1 MLQVLELL
9 VLRKLLAAL
18 KMSLCVLMVRPE
30 EVAVVAE
37 NGDDDGD
44 DDDVGAKENIAC
56 YLNSI

>member
-1 MLQVLELL
+1 M
-9 VLRKLLAAL
+9 LRKLLAAL
-18 KMSLCVLMVRPE
+18 KMSLCGLMVRPE

-44 DDDVGAKENIAC
+44 DDDDVGAKENIAC